1 MSFYFMKEIIKSYSS
16 LFNTEATIT
25 IDEKLNRLKGK
36 NLAPKKLE
44 QANKQLRKLKSL
56 PQ

>member
-1 MSFYFMKEIIKSYSS
+1 MKKVIKTHSN
-16 LFNTEATIT
+16 LFNKEVTIT

>member
-1 MSFYFMKEIIKSYSS
+1 MKKVIKTHSS
-16 LFNTEATIT
+16 LFNKEVTIT

-36 NLAPKKLE
+36 TLAPKKLE

>member
-1 MSFYFMKEIIKSYSS
+1 MKKVIKTHSNI
-16 LFNTEATIT
+16 FNKEVTIT
-25 IDEKLNRLKGK
+25 IDEGLNKLKGK
-36 NLAPKKLE
+36 VLAPKKLE

>member
-1 MSFYFMKEIIKSYSS
+1 MKEIIKSYSS
-16 LFNTEATIT
+16 LFNAEITIT
-25 IDEKLNRLKGK
+25 IDEKLYRLKGK
-36 NLAPKKLE
+36 ALAPKKLE